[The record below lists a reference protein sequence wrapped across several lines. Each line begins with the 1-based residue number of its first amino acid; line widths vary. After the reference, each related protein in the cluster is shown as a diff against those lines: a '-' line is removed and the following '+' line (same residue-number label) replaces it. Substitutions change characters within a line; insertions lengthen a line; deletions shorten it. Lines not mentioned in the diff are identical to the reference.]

1 MESGRIS
8 STEETTE
15 SVAER
20 RCQATRIT
28 WAIVGIAFHM
38 EGLPLSRHDRVT
50 AGRIGNQLQKGR
62 RRAIAHVKDI
72 STVANNCHLG
82 YMSWLWL
89 VGPKDALGYR
99 IAQILF
105 GTHLARHRK
114 AYHKG
119 QERKKQRQSS
129 HGS

>member
-1 MESGRIS
+1 MDFLNRGNHGIGGG
-8 STEETTE
+8 TTMPGD
-15 SVAER
+15 ANHM
-20 RCQATRIT
+20 
-28 WAIVGIAFHM
+28 AIVGIAFHM

-50 AGRIGNQLQKGR
+50 AGRIGNQLQEGR
-62 RRAIAHVKDI
+62 RRAFAHVKDI

-82 YMSWLWL
+82 YRSWLWL
-89 VGPKDALGYR
+89 LGPKDALGYR